1 MAKTAQKRKQT
12 KKKHKSES
20 TSIYFLK
27 ILLFFIIGTIWIRPR
42 EGTILLLPGIPIGLL
57 VGFVF
62 ATHDHFQI
70 DRKVELAI
78 LLGASVLSF
87 VAPIGAVYLL

>member
-1 MAKTAQKRKQT
+1 MAKTA
-12 KKKHKSES
+12 KKSKNSKNKHKQES
-20 TSIYFLK
+20 TSVYFLK

-42 EGTILLLPGIPIGLL
+42 EGTILMLPGIPIGLL
-57 VGFVF
+57 VGFIF

-70 DRKVELAI
+70 DRKIELAV